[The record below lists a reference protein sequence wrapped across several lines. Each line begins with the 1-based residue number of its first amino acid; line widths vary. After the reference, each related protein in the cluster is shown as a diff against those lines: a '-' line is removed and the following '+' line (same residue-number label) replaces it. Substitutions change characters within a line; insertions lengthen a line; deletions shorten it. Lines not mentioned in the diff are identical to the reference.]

1 MQAGTP
7 YGQYTNPEMAQ
18 LATMMGMGNGNQN
31 NGFNNI
37 NAYLP
42 YMMSQG
48 TSNPDSAKQ
57 MIQAMMMSQ
66 MMPEFNMGTMG
77 GF

>member
-1 MQAGTP
+1 MQAGGG
-7 YGQYTNPEMAQ
+7 YNNPEMAQ
-18 LATMMGMGNGNQN
+18 LAAFLGNGNQN
-31 NGFNNI
+31 NNNYNNI
-37 NAYLP
+37 NTYLP

-57 MIQAMMMSQ
+57 MIQTMMMSQ
-66 MMPEFNMGTMG
+66 MMPGFNMGNMG